1 LPSTDGDKEYRNDL
15 EQLRNIMK
23 SYNATDSEAIITE
36 KTGDDESAVHS
47 QRMMSP
53 DDMAER

>member
-1 LPSTDGDKEYRNDL
+1 
-15 EQLRNIMK
+15 MK

-53 DDMAER
+53 DDMAERQRIYKQQSSNM